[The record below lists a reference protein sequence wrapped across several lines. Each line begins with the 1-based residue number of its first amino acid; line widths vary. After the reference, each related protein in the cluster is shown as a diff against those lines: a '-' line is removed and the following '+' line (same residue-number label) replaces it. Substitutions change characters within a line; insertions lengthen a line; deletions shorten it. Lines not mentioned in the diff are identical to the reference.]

1 MSVKFITGAA
11 DRRLLD
17 ERGGTRAMMWIMTIM
32 LFLTVLAAA
41 LGLGMVNA
49 AGALD
54 RQLAGRLTVQI
65 VTADPAQRDHD
76 TKAVMAALAGMPAV
90 KRTAPVDRAR
100 LDTLLKPW
108 LGEASSDADV
118 PIPTL
123 IDVDMSVPSEESA
136 AHVAAGVRAAA
147 GTARVDSQSRWLSP
161 VANFMRTM
169 IAGAVAL
176 VLLMIAATTAV
187 VLLAA
192 RAGLETHRD
201 TIAILHMLGSTD
213 VQVARLFQRRIAL
226 DTVIGGA
233 IGAVAAMAVI
243 WAILSQMAALGSDL
257 VGGAALAQRD
267 WLMLAALPIV
277 FAGVATLA
285 ARIAVLRRLRHV
297 Q

>member
-1 MSVKFITGAA
+1 MSVDMIAGAA
-11 DRRLLD
+11 DRRILD
-17 ERGGTRAMMWIMTIM
+17 ERSGTRAMTWIMGIM

-41 LGLGMVNA
+41 FGLGMVDA
-49 AGALD
+49 ASALD

-65 VTADPAQRDHD
+65 VTADPTQRTRD
-76 TKAVMAALAGMPAV
+76 TAAVMTALNGMPAV
-90 KRTAPVDRAR
+90 TRATPVDPAR
-100 LDTLLKPW
+100 LDALLKPW
-108 LGEASSDADV
+108 LGDTAGDADV

-136 AHVAAGVRAAA
+136 MLVARGVRAAA
-147 GTARVDSQSRWLSP
+147 ASARVDSQSRWLSP

-169 IAGAVAL
+169 IAGAAAL
-176 VLLMIAATTAV
+176 VLLMAAATTAV

-233 IGAVAAMAVI
+233 AGTVAAMAAI
-243 WAILSQMAALGSDL
+243 WAITRQMSGLGSEL
-257 VGGAALAQRD
+257 VGGAVLAPRD
-267 WLMLAALPIV
+267 WLLLALLPLL
-277 FAGVATLA
+277 FAIVATVA
-285 ARIAVLRRLRHV
+285 ARIAVLRRLRQV